1 MRTHRLLAATTLS
14 VTAVALL
21 AACGPEKSGG
31 SDAAASAAA
40 SASASPLAATS
51 SPAGPTPDEVLAKA
65 RAAGAKLGSVKITFS
80 QAAPG
85 GRTTGALSVD
95 RAGNCTGTMTVE
107 GSGGGQVVRNSDGDV
122 WLKPDAAFLAGLDNP
137 GGDTGLDDHWFLF
150 PKAGANLGTEFT
162 RFCDLALPVQE
173 TAGQAAF
180 ESPVATG
187 IKAKA
192 LPVSVD
198 GVNMLSFELFEG
210 NKAGAPVLFSTD
222 AEPRLLSLETGN
234 GSNSMKF
241 SEFDQ
246 PVRAV
251 PPPSDQVIRTK

>member
-1 MRTHRLLAATTLS
+1 MRTHRLFAATTLS

-21 AACGPEKSGG
+21 TACGPEQSGG
-31 SDAAASAAA
+31 ADAAASV
-40 SASASPLAATS
+40 SAPASPLPASSS

-65 RAAGAKLGSVKITFS
+65 RTAGAKLGSVKITFS
-80 QAAPG
+80 QAAPA

-150 PKAGANLGTEFT
+150 PEAGANLGVEFT

-187 IKAKA
+187 TKARA

-198 GVNMLSFELFEG
+198 GVNMLSFKLFEG
-210 NKAGAPVLFSTD
+210 NKVGAPVLFSTD
-222 AEPRLLSLETGN
+222 AEPRLLSLETDN
-234 GSNSMKF
+234 GSSSMKF

-251 PPPSDQVIRTK
+251 PPPSDKVIRTK